1 MSTKELKD
9 KIIEEIEK
17 TENEFLLE
25 EAYRLLHLE
34 ASDNDTEI
42 YTLSNDQKE
51 AVTEARN
58 QFKNGQFLT
67 NEEANKGIDEWLK
80 K

>member
-9 KIIEEIEK
+9 KIIEEIGK

>member
-1 MSTKELKD
+1 MSTKKLKE

-17 TENEFLLE
+17 TENESLLAE
-25 EAYRLLHLE
+25 VYRLFNLE
-34 ASDNDTEI
+34 ASDDDKEI

-51 AVTEARN
+51 AVTEA
-58 QFKNGQFLT
+58 QDQIKNGQFLT
-67 NEEANKGIDEWLK
+67 NEEANKEIDEWLK